1 VFRSINFVQ
10 AKPTNRCWQVLP
22 ALLLLCAISGCQ
34 SQVETAK
41 TETSKPPVRVNLP
54 DSNQRETNPHQV
66 TNAQQS
72 SDHFKLEK
80 LDRPGLHNLFR
91 LSDWLY
97 SGSSPESPAG
107 FQSLR
112 DLGVKSIISVDGAR
126 PDVEV
131 AKRLGLRY
139 VHVPVGYDGISNE
152 TAWQLA
158 KAAGELPHPVYVHCH
173 HGKHRGPTAAAQI
186 LRCNDSQCTATQAL
200 SVLQTLGTDPK
211 YVGLYNSVKSLQRPT
226 VAQLDAIKGDFP
238 EIAQVP
244 RLAELMVQID
254 AQWDELK
261 LRQASGW
268 KQHTAVNSD
277 GVANPAVLLTEH
289 YQEAL
294 RLPELSSRPKEFL
307 ALLQEAHQKAEELER
322 LTSRQ
327 GSEAPSRLELDA
339 VFNKSAKMCSQCHA
353 QFRDVH
359 AIKNFRIH

>member
-1 VFRSINFVQ
+1 MLS
-10 AKPTNRCWQVLP
+10 
-22 ALLLLCAISGCQ
+22 ALFLLSALGGCQ

-41 TETSKPPVRVNLP
+41 TEPAKSPDRVKLP
-54 DSNQRETNPHQV
+54 DSNLRETDTQQV
-66 TNAQQS
+66 PNTQLS
-72 SDHFKLEK
+72 SGHLKLEK
-80 LDRPGLHNLFR
+80 IERPGLHNLFR

-107 FQSLR
+107 FESLR

-131 AKRLGLRY
+131 AKQFGLRY
-139 VHVPVGYDGISNE
+139 VHVPVGYDGISKE
-152 TAWQLA
+152 TTWQLA
-158 KAAGELPHPVYVHCH
+158 KAASELPHPVYVHCH

-211 YVGLYNSVKSLQRPT
+211 YVGLYNSVKLLQPPT
-226 VAQLDAIKGDFP
+226 VAQLDAIQGDFP

-254 AQWDELK
+254 VQWDELK
-261 LRQASGW
+261 RRQTSGW
-268 KQHTAVNSD
+268 KQHSAANVA
-277 GVANPAVLLTEH
+277 GLANPAVLLTEH

-294 RLPELSSRPKEFL
+294 RLPELSSRPNEFL
-307 ALLQEAHQKAEELER
+307 ALLQEAHQQAEELER

-327 GSEAPSRLELDA
+327 GGEAASRTELDA
-339 VFNKSAKMCSQCHA
+339 AFNKSAKMCSQCHA

-359 AIKNFRIH
+359 AIKNF